1 MTHESTDRKRRP
13 CIEELELIHGF
24 PKDYTYQAC
33 NAKRRRQFPVEYED
47 ARGALIGNCFSP
59 LVLAFFVGELLYA
72 MDYIQSPLDVDQL
85 VAQRVRLIPTDRAST
100 LTSVPF
106 DASAVSREELMLR
119 MIRWLFSRQSA
130 RGGEVRVLSLG
141 SQARSV
147 WQEVPAEWFE
157 WEVVISVP
165 FRDDSRHINVCEA
178 SARQLA
184 IRWRARQA
192 QQHGSR
198 FLHLLDSHVNLAH
211 AAKGR
216 GSSLRMRHVELKT
229 NATLLASRM
238 RDINGYTRSDR
249 NPADAASRDKRR
261 WADDRRQRRRAASAP
276 RHPELA
282 APAPLRRLE
291 P

>member
-1 MTHESTDRKRRP
+1 M
-13 CIEELELIHGF
+13 
-24 PKDYTYQAC
+24 
-33 NAKRRRQFPVEYED
+33 
-47 ARGALIGNCFSP
+47 
-59 LVLAFFVGELLYA
+59 
-72 MDYIQSPLDVDQL
+72 
-85 VAQRVRLIPTDRAST
+85 
-100 LTSVPF
+100 
-106 DASAVSREELMLR
+106 
-119 MIRWLFSRQSA
+119 
-130 RGGEVRVLSLG
+130 VRVGCRRLRAVPGRHSAH
-141 SQARSV
+141 QSV
-147 WQEVPAEWFE
+147 RGFGKVE
-157 WEVVISVP
+157 
-165 FRDDSRHINVCEA
+165 H
-178 SARQLA
+178 
-184 IRWRARQA
+184 
-192 QQHGSR
+192 HGCR